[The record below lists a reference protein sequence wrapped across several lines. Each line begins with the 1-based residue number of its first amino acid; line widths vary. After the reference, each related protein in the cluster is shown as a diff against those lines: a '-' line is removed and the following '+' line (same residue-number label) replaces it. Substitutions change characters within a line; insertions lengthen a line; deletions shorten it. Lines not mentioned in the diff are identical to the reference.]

1 MIVPGTVTEYKASV
15 VAGEHPDTYETAKF
29 VKLFNFVEDS
39 GNTANYIIDGW
50 EELLSY
56 TDSEHPEAQKIIRD
70 FARDLIVYAFITSGD
85 RGGFTKMFKYVP
97 VSWREESGYGQ
108 YIHDKLA
115 EYSIGYETDVDI
127 EDVLLNNWYDNE
139 LVPTYQLDDRKTK
152 TSNFMKYY
160 TTKDNVRLGFPT
172 ILAALHTVNGK
183 LETSIDPRTAPLFI
197 KVPRRRDLSAENSQR
212 RFTVY
217 KLHNIAISNNGLE
230 YPVYIKVNPKG
241 NQVTG
246 NFIITEYGRSD
257 NLNSP
262 EYTINE
268 ETLKKIYQAA
278 TVADTINST
287 KKAFPVYA
295 AIIEGLN
302 RAWNKEQE
310 KSGITD
316 S

>member
-1 MIVPGTVTEYKASV
+1 MYG
-15 VAGEHPDTYETAKF
+15 
-29 VKLFNFVEDS
+29 
-39 GNTANYIIDGW
+39 
-50 EELLSY
+50 
-56 TDSEHPEAQKIIRD
+56 
-70 FARDLIVYAFITSGD
+70 FITSGD
-85 RGGFTKMFKYVP
+85 RGGFTKIFKYAP

-241 NQVTG
+241 NQITG

-302 RAWNKEQE
+302 RAWNREQE
-310 KSGITD
+310 RGSGVTDQEINQHIKSNPVSQNISKFNYLLTEGEPINIWAGTNENPEF
-316 S
+316 SNLYKRPFKYNGVEFNSVEQAF